1 MHSVGGQDVRGN
13 DSLPGMVQVNIQ
25 NEKNIF
31 ISEEAEKIMKRK
43 LIKITKLVCLLASF
57 FLVYS
62 LYAPALVHAED
73 VETVRVG
80 YYENEIFQEGAEEG
94 AVKTGYAYEYYR
106 KIAEYTGWKYDYV
119 YGSFS
124 DLYQMLLD
132 GKIDLLA
139 GLAFKEERAG
149 LIGYPD
155 DAMGHES
162 YNLVKHEE
170 DTEISTDPVTLEG
183 KKIGV
188 MESALVDAL
197 HQFLDSHN
205 VKADVITFPDYDS
218 LFASFNA
225 KELDVLAGEGDS
237 GFSVENAVILYSF
250 GASDYYLTVN
260 VNRPDLLEQLNSA
273 QDLLSV
279 EEPNYLNSLSAKYYS
294 GSLASRVHSA
304 AETEWLAAHSELRV
318 GYLENYLPYSDK
330 DENGQ
335 ATGIVTDVTEQL
347 LQSLHIDTLS
357 VSYHGYENY
366 DDMIAD
372 LVSGVIDTSFPVGGG
387 LYYSEE
393 SGIYQTNPVVS
404 AATEIVFH
412 GEFNRDEITRFAV
425 NENNR
430 MQYYY
435 VRTHFP
441 DAEITFYPSVDD
453 CLSAIISGKEDAT
466 TLNGLRANDILKNTR
481 YESLSLLQLSQSDD
495 RCYGVAMGNE
505 GLLKLLNRG
514 INVLG
519 VDYGQNQA
527 YRYADGL
534 YSYSFFDMVRQHLGI
549 FILGILAIAA
559 VIIFLLIRDNQRSRA
574 QIREKENARI
584 ELEENNRKLEN
595 SRKALLEN
603 NEIIASAGFGVWHI
617 ILEDGKAPRMRGNPK
632 MIELLGIGG
641 QDLTEEEI
649 YDFWYSRIDKDAI
662 PSVQKSVSE
671 MLEGKLSENTY
682 LWEHPEKGM
691 IYVRCGGTAET
702 MDEHTHH
709 LSGYHSDVTEI
720 VRTEQEKQKALS
732 DALVA
737 AEHANRAKT
746 TFLNNMSH
754 DIRTP
759 MNAIVG
765 FTGLAASHMDHPEQV
780 KDYLQKIT
788 VSSQHL
794 LSLINDVLDMSRIE
808 SGKVTIEEADVH
820 LPDVIHD
827 LRTIIQANVTAKQQE
842 LLIDTQ
848 DVKHEDIITDK
859 LRLNQ
864 VLLNILSNAIKFT
877 PAGGTIS
884 FRLIEEPSSRADTA
898 IFVFRI
904 KDNGIGMSEEFQKTI
919 FEAFTRERTST
930 VSGTQ
935 GTGLGMAITK
945 NIVDMMGGTIS
956 VQSEEGKGSE
966 FVVRIPCRIGEGRD
980 ISEKIPEL
988 QGLRALVADD
998 DTNSCLSVSAMLR
1011 DIGMRP
1017 DWTNY
1022 GKEAVIRAKEAR
1034 DQADE
1039 FKVYIIDWMMPDLN
1053 GIETVRRIREI
1064 VGDDAPIIILTAYD
1078 WSDIEDEAREA
1089 GVTAFCSKP
1098 LFMSELRSVLAKPFL
1113 GEKPAV
1119 EEATAAVDFTGKQ
1132 ILLAE
1137 DNELNQMIA
1146 VAILENAGFTI
1157 DIASNGEEAVK
1168 KMKQAPAGTYDVI
1181 LMDIQMP
1188 IMDGYE
1194 AARQIRAMEDRK
1206 KAEIPIVAVTA
1217 NAFEEDR
1224 KIAIEAGMNGHLA
1237 KPYDVAAI
1245 MQTLAELLK

>member
-1 MHSVGGQDVRGN
+1 M
-13 DSLPGMVQVNIQ
+13 
-25 NEKNIF
+25 
-31 ISEEAEKIMKRK
+31 RK
-43 LIKITKLVCLLASF
+43 KSIKKYTLLCILIAAGLLICMF
-57 FLVYS
+57 D
-62 LYAPALVHAED
+62 PAIARAD
-73 VETVRVG
+73 DKKPVRVG
-80 YYENEIFQEGAEEG
+80 YYENELFQEGAEEG

-106 KIAEYTGWKYDYV
+106 KLAEYTGWKYEYV

-132 GKIDLLA
+132 GEIDLLA
-139 GLAFKEERAG
+139 GLAFKEDRVS

-155 DAMGHES
+155 EAMGHES
-162 YNLVKHEE
+162 YNLVKHEQ
-170 DTEISTDPVTLEG
+170 DTEINADPVTLTG

-188 MESALVDAL
+188 MESAIVDTL
-197 HQFLDSHN
+197 NEFLDSHDVN
-205 VKADVITFPDYDS
+205 AEVITFPDYDS
-218 LFASFNA
+218 LFAAFNA
-225 KELDVLAGEGDS
+225 GELDVFAGEGDS

-250 GASDYYLTVN
+250 GTSDYYLTVN
-260 VNRPDLLEQLNSA
+260 KQRPDLLEQLNTA
-273 QDLLSV
+273 QTLLAT
-279 EEPNYLNSLSAKYYS
+279 EEPNYLNSLSTKYYS
-294 GSLASRVHSA
+294 GSLASRAHSA
-304 AETEWLAAHSELRV
+304 AETEWLQSHSELRV
-318 GYLENYLPYSDK
+318 GYLENYLPYSDA

-347 LQSLHIDTLS
+347 LKSLNIDTLS

-366 DDMIAD
+366 DDMVAD
-372 LVSGVIDTSFPVGGG
+372 LVSGKIDTGFPVGGG

-404 AATEIVFH
+404 AATEIVFR
-412 GEFNRDEITRFAV
+412 GEFNVDDISHFAV

-441 DAEITFYPSVDD
+441 DAEITYYPSVDD
-453 CLSAIISGKEDAT
+453 CLEAVISGKEDAT

-495 RCYGVAMGNE
+495 RCYGVAMGSE

-519 VDYGQNQA
+519 IDYGQNQA

-534 YSYSFFDMVRQHLGI
+534 YSYSFFDMIKQHIGA

-559 VIIFLLIRDNQRSRA
+559 VIISLLIRDNKRSRT
-574 QIREKENARI
+574 QIRDKEEARV
-584 ELEENNRKLEN
+584 ELEE
-595 SRKALLEN
+595 
-603 NEIIASAGFGVWHI
+603 
-617 ILEDGKAPRMRGNPK
+617 
-632 MIELLGIGG
+632 
-641 QDLTEEEI
+641 
-649 YDFWYSRIDKDAI
+649 
-662 PSVQKSVSE
+662 
-671 MLEGKLSENTY
+671 
-682 LWEHPEKGM
+682 
-691 IYVRCGGTAET
+691 
-702 MDEHTHH
+702 
-709 LSGYHSDVTEI
+709 
-720 VRTEQEKQKALS
+720 KQRELS
-732 DALVA
+732 DALAA
-737 AEHANRAKT
+737 AEQANRAKT
-746 TFLNNMSH
+746 AFLNNMSH

-765 FTGLAASHMDHPEQV
+765 FTALAASHIDNPEQV

-808 SGKVTIEEADVH
+808 SGKVTIEESDVH

-827 LRTIIQANVTAKQQE
+827 LRTIIQANITAKQQE

-898 IFVFRI
+898 EFVFRI
-904 KDNGIGMSEEFQKTI
+904 KDNGIGMSKEFQKTI

-945 NIVDMMGGTIS
+945 NIVDMMGGSIS
-956 VQSEEGKGSE
+956 VESEEGKGSE
-966 FVVRIPCRIGEGRD
+966 FILRIPCRIGESRV

-1022 GKEAVIRAKEAR
+1022 GKEAVIRAKEAK

-1053 GIETVRRIREI
+1053 GIETVRRIRKI

-1078 WSDIEDEAREA
+1078 WSDIEAEARQA

-1098 LFMSELRSVLAKPFL
+1098 IFMSELRSVLAKPFL
-1113 GEKPAV
+1113 IEKPAAD
-1119 EEATAAVDFTGKQ
+1119 EAPAALDFTGKK

-1137 DNELNQMIA
+1137 DNEMNQMIA
-1146 VAILENAGFTI
+1146 VEILKSAGFTI
-1157 DIASNGEEAVK
+1157 DIASNGAEAVEL
-1168 KMKQAPAGTYDVI
+1168 MEQAPVGTYDVI

-1194 AARQIRAMEDRK
+1194 AARRIRAMEDQE
-1206 KAEIPIVAVTA
+1206 KAEIPIIAVTA

-1224 KIAIEAGMNGHLA
+1224 KIALEAGMNGHLA
-1237 KPYDVAAI
+1237 KPYDIDAI
-1245 MQTLAELLK
+1245 MKTLSELLK

>member
-1 MHSVGGQDVRGN
+1 MRQEVTKINKLLSLLIGICLAFSLSVPAVAYA
-13 DSLPGMVQVNIQ
+13 
-25 NEKNIF
+25 
-31 ISEEAEKIMKRK
+31 EE
-43 LIKITKLVCLLASF
+43 IK
-57 FLVYS
+57 
-62 LYAPALVHAED
+62 
-73 VETVRVG
+73 TVRVG
-80 YYENEIFQEGAEEG
+80 YYENEIFQEGAREG

-106 KIAEYTGWKYDYV
+106 KLAEYTGWKYDYV
-119 YGSFS
+119 YGSFA

-132 GKIDLLA
+132 GEIDLLA
-139 GLAFKEERAG
+139 GLARREDRLG
-149 LIGYPD
+149 LIGYPEA
-155 DAMGHES
+155 AMGHES
-162 YNLVKHEE
+162 YNLVKHEG
-170 DTEISTDPVTLEG
+170 DTEINADPVTLEG

-197 HQFLDSHN
+197 HQFLDSH
-205 VKADVITFPDYDS
+205 DVNAIVETFPDYDS
-218 LFASFNA
+218 LYASFNA
-225 KELDVLAGEGDS
+225 GKVDILAGEGDS
-237 GFSVENAVILYSF
+237 GFSAENAVILYSF
-250 GASDYYLTVN
+250 GASDYYLAVN
-260 VNRPDLLEQLNSA
+260 IRRPDLLQQLNTA
-273 QDLLSV
+273 QTLLAA
-279 EEPNYLNSLSAKYYS
+279 EEPNYLNSLSTRYYS
-294 GSLASRVHSA
+294 GSLASRAHST
-304 AETEWLAAHSELRV
+304 AETEWLEAHNELRV
-318 GYLENYLPYSDK
+318 GYLEKYLPYSDT
-330 DENGQ
+330 DDNGQ
-335 ATGIVTDVTEQL
+335 ATGIVTDVTEQML
-347 LQSLHIDTLS
+347 KSLNIDTLS
-357 VSYHGYENY
+357 VSYHGYQNY

-372 LVSGVIDTSFPVGGG
+372 LVAGAIDTGFPVGGG

-393 SGIYQTNPVVS
+393 SGIYQSNPVVS
-404 AATEIVFH
+404 AATEIVFK
-412 GEFNRDEITRFAV
+412 GEFRRDNTSHFAV

-441 DAEITFYPSVDD
+441 DAQITYYPSAND
-453 CLSAIISGKEDAT
+453 CLDAVVAGQEDAT
-466 TLNGLRANDILKNTR
+466 TLNGLRANDMLKNTR

-519 VDYGQNQA
+519 IDYGQNQA

-534 YSYSFFDMVRQHLGI
+534 YSYSFFDLVRQHLGI
-549 FILGILAIAA
+549 FILGILAIAT
-559 VIIFLLIRDNQRSRA
+559 VIISLLIRDNRRSRA
-574 QIREKENARI
+574 QIKEKETARI
-584 ELEENNRKLEN
+584 EL
-595 SRKALLEN
+595 
-603 NEIIASAGFGVWHI
+603 
-617 ILEDGKAPRMRGNPK
+617 
-632 MIELLGIGG
+632 
-641 QDLTEEEI
+641 
-649 YDFWYSRIDKDAI
+649 
-662 PSVQKSVSE
+662 
-671 MLEGKLSENTY
+671 
-682 LWEHPEKGM
+682 
-691 IYVRCGGTAET
+691 
-702 MDEHTHH
+702 
-709 LSGYHSDVTEI
+709 
-720 VRTEQEKQKALS
+720 QEKQKALS
-732 DALVA
+732 DALIA

-765 FTGLAASHMDHPEQV
+765 FTALAASHMDHPEQV

-808 SGKVTIEEADVH
+808 SGKVTIEEAGVH

-877 PAGGTIS
+877 PSGGTIS
-884 FRLIEEPSSRADTA
+884 FRLIEEPSSRADIA
-898 IFVFRI
+898 NFVFRI
-904 KDNGIGMSEEFQKTI
+904 KDNGIGMSKEFQKTI
-919 FEAFTRERTST
+919 FEAFTREKTST

-945 NIVDMMGGTIS
+945 NIVDMMGGTIT

-966 FVVRIPCRIGEGRD
+966 FVVRIPCRIGESKN

-998 DTNSCLSVSAMLR
+998 DMNSCLSVSAMLR

-1022 GKEAVIRAKEAR
+1022 GKEAVVRAKEAK
-1034 DQADE
+1034 DQGDE

-1053 GIETVRRIREI
+1053 GIETVRRIRKI

-1078 WSDIEDEAREA
+1078 WSDIEDEARQA
-1089 GVTAFCSKP
+1089 GVTSFCSKP
-1098 LFMSELRSVLAKPFL
+1098 IFMSELRSILANPFL
-1113 GEKPAV
+1113 VEKPAV
-1119 EEATAAVDFTGKQ
+1119 NEAPAAVDFTGKR

-1137 DNELNQMIA
+1137 DNEMNQMIA
-1146 VAILENAGFTI
+1146 VAILENVGFTI
-1157 DIASNGEEAVK
+1157 DIASNGADAVE
-1168 KMKQAPAGTYDVI
+1168 KMEKAPAGTYDVI

-1188 IMDGYE
+1188 IMNGYE
-1194 AARQIRAMEDRK
+1194 AAGRIREMDDQK

-1224 KIAIEAGMNGHLA
+1224 KVALEAGMNGHLA
-1237 KPYDVAAI
+1237 KPYDINAI
-1245 MQTLAELLK
+1245 MQTLSAILNNT